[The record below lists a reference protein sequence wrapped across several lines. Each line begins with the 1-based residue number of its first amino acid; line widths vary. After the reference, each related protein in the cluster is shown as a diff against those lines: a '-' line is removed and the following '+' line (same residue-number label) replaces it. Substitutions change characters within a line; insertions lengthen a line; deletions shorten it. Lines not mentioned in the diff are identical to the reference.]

1 MADVDIDRE
10 GFVATLVLRGS
21 GEHNTVGGT
30 LLQDILEAV
39 EELERDDGVRVV
51 VTASEGPIWC
61 ASADFEDLERHLGRP
76 ADDILHDDSFAGAKG
91 LAPQSVQARRFDPLG
106 IGDWVLRFRRF
117 GKPLIAAL
125 TGSVAGGGLSLA
137 LLHDFRIASSDARFR
152 AAFMSM
158 AVGPELGLSFFLPRI
173 VGLPVATDLLLRDR
187 KLAADDALDCGL
199 VHEVV
204 APTDVIPRARAL
216 ADELAAKPPLA
227 VRAHLRALRASL
239 DNPLPAQLALEW
251 DNQRICLPSDDARQA
266 AKAAISRAPH
276 DLLRSV
282 RSASFPAWAVAKLVL
297 IF

>member
-1 MADVDIDRE
+1 MGDVDIERD
-10 GFVATLVLRGS
+10 GFVATLLLRGT
-21 GEHNTVGGT
+21 GDHNTVGGS

-51 VTASEGPIWC
+51 VTTAEGPIWC

-91 LAPQSVQARRFDPLG
+91 LTPQSAQARRFDRLG
-106 IGDWVLRFRRF
+106 IGHWVLRFRRF
-117 GKPLIAAL
+117 GKPLVAAL

-137 LLHDFRIASSDARFR
+137 VMHDFRIASSDAHFR

-158 AVGPELGLSFFLPRI
+158 AVGPEMGLSFFLPRI

-187 KLAADDALDCGL
+187 KLAADEALECGL

-204 APTDVIPRARAL
+204 APADVVPRARAL

-227 VRAHLRALRASL
+227 VRAHLRALRSSQESTL
-239 DNPLPAQLALEW
+239 SEQLELEW
-251 DNQRICLPSDDARQA
+251 DSQRICLPSDDARAA
-266 AKAAISRAPH
+266 AKAALTRT
-276 DLLRSV
+276 
-282 RSASFPAWAVAKLVL
+282 PATYSGQ
-297 IF
+297 